1 MARLLL
7 ESGGERREI
16 KVAGPVTV
24 GRSQTAGVYLDDKT
38 LSREHTQF
46 YLDHGRICVRD
57 LDSKNGTY
65 LNGAILKQ
73 PAALKPGDRVKVGI
87 ATFTIVPEAGDAM
100 PAVTAPLAQ
109 APVHAR
115 PAATT
120 QTAPHVAPAPRPRVR
135 LSPHPAAVF
144 VYRIILLGVIV
155 VGAYFSKGIFKS
167 LLHGFNP

>member
-1 MARLLL
+1 ML

-46 YLDHGRICVRD
+46 YVDHGRLCVRD
-57 LDSKNGTY
+57 LDSKNGTF
-65 LNGAILKQ
+65 LNGAALKQ
-73 PAALKPGDRVKVGI
+73 PAVLKPGDRVKVGL
-87 ATFTIVPEAGDAM
+87 ATFSVVAEAGEAL
-100 PAVTAPLAQ
+100 PSVTAPLAQ
-109 APVHAR
+109 APAHHAPAR
-115 PAATT
+115 PVGTT
-120 QTAPHVAPAPRPRVR
+120 HTAPQVAPATRSRPR

-144 VYRIILLGVIV
+144 FYRIILLGVIV